1 MIRTFVS
8 AAFSSLI
15 MLLVAASANAGLNE
29 NLVFYLTFDNIIDQ
43 RVVDKSGNV
52 LDAEIIQNTEVA
64 EGKYGNAIRFTG
76 QSGDCVNIPSQENLK
91 VTGEITMMLWVYYE
105 TRWQGRRMHFF
116 DKDCHTNGWGIC
128 YGIMS
133 ADTGNGN
140 GPEIWLFLGSRKDQ
154 GGQVRQKLV
163 IPHKM
168 VARKW
173 HHIAGS
179 YDGETMKIYIDGKVI
194 GEEEHKFNFAGDN
207 DSDVRIG
214 CAKERAHVTFV
225 NGSIDEAAVWQRAL
239 SADEINQA
247 MEGNFLAVSPSDKAS
262 TTWADIKER
271 AANSYKQGKD
281 FEKEITDINRFSAST
296 TLF

>member
-1 MIRTFVS
+1 MTQLSIGTIFFS
-8 AAFSSLI
+8 AVI
-15 MLLVAASANAGLNE
+15 LLVATDVSAGLDE
-29 NLVFYLTFDNIIDQ
+29 SLVFYLDFDSVKGQKIT
-43 RVVDKSGNV
+43 DKSGNS
-52 LDAEIIQNTEVA
+52 LDAEIIGSTEIVK
-64 EGKYGNAIRFTG
+64 GKYGNAIRLTSQG
-76 QSGDCVNIPSQENLK
+76 GNCTNIPSQEKLK

-154 GGQVRQKLV
+154 GGQRRQKLV

-173 HHIAGS
+173 HHLAGS

-194 GEEEHKFNFAGDN
+194 GEEKNKFNFAGDN

-225 NGSIDEAAVWQRAL
+225 NGSIDEAAVWQRVL

-247 MEGNFLAVSPSDKAS
+247 MEGNFLAVSPSDKAA
-262 TTWADIKER
+262 TTWADIKR
-271 AANSYKQGKD
+271 
-281 FEKEITDINRFSAST
+281 R
-296 TLF
+296 